1 MKNYYYLC
9 IEFNKKGVITM
20 KLILEISEPFYR
32 TYNIMVDTDGLAVVR
47 EEVKDKTS
55 YGWMDTVGQAI
66 VIKNSNSGDIFYKKD
81 FRKETTMKSNGVE
94 VVKVS
99 LDEATRKC
107 NEELGLTIQKI
118 QNAIN
123 NAKKRHAEFTDVV
136 ELNK

>member
-1 MKNYYYLC
+1 
-9 IEFNKKGVITM
+9 M

-32 TYNIMVDTDGLAVVR
+32 TYNIMVDTDGLAVIRQEVR
-47 EEVKDKTS
+47 AKTS
-55 YGWMDTVGQAI
+55 YGWMDTVGQSI
-66 VIKNSNSGDIFYKKD
+66 VIKNSNSGEIFYQKD
-81 FRKETTMKSNGVE
+81 FTKETTMKGNGVE

-123 NAKKRHAEFTDVV
+123 NAKKRHTEFTEVV